1 MRHVIIMA
9 SSSSIGLV
17 SIFLVDAVDFWMIT
31 QLGDERLVSAITFA
45 GALLYLTFSLT
56 LGMTIAIGALVARL
70 LGMNDATEAREL
82 ATSALAFGQFVSF
95 ITATLFWFLA
105 PFFLSQ
111 LGAKGETLE
120 FATSYFRI
128 VIMAMPLSTFGL
140 MCSGLLRAHGD
151 ARRAMTV
158 TISAGAVNFV
168 LDLIFIFGFGWG
180 LEGAALASVGA
191 RIATVIVAVV
201 PIYRHYGGLAPF
213 KRSRMVPDLGPIL
226 GLALPAM
233 LTNAAT
239 PIGGVIVTTI
249 LSPYGDSVM
258 AGYGA
263 IGRTVPL
270 LFCVIFAISGAV
282 GPIVGQNFGAGNYQ
296 RVRETIK
303 AGVRFAVL
311 YTVGA
316 WALYLLLNGFMSD
329 SFNLTDEGRSLLFWF
344 AVLVAPMWA
353 FTGAL
358 FISNA
363 AFNNLKRP
371 LWSSYMNWGRN
382 TIGLAPFVFL
392 GAWIA
397 GPVGVIVGQGMGGVI
412 FGVIGLMS
420 ALHLV
425 DQYES
430 GEADPDGRSGL
441 PLMRRREDAA
451 PSSPRP

>member
-191 RIATVIVAVV
+191 RIA
-201 PIYRHYGGLAPF
+201 
-213 KRSRMVPDLGPIL
+213 
-226 GLALPAM
+226 
-233 LTNAAT
+233 
-239 PIGGVIVTTI
+239 
-249 LSPYGDSVM
+249 
-258 AGYGA
+258 
-263 IGRTVPL
+263 
-270 LFCVIFAISGAV
+270 
-282 GPIVGQNFGAGNYQ
+282 
-296 RVRETIK
+296 
-303 AGVRFAVL
+303 
-311 YTVGA
+311 
-316 WALYLLLNGFMSD
+316 
-329 SFNLTDEGRSLLFWF
+329 
-344 AVLVAPMWA
+344 
-353 FTGAL
+353 
-358 FISNA
+358 
-363 AFNNLKRP
+363 
-371 LWSSYMNWGRN
+371 
-382 TIGLAPFVFL
+382 
-392 GAWIA
+392 
-397 GPVGVIVGQGMGGVI
+397 
-412 FGVIGLMS
+412 
-420 ALHLV
+420 
-425 DQYES
+425 ES
-430 GEADPDGRSGL
+430 
-441 PLMRRREDAA
+441 
-451 PSSPRP
+451 